1 MKQNC
6 RFHLMPDNIAR
17 AIELKFEVWETC
29 ISKDCIIIM
38 NFVIIDEKGKSS
50 PKENDEPT
58 KQQNKE
64 LV

>member
-1 MKQNC
+1 
-6 RFHLMPDNIAR
+6 
-17 AIELKFEVWETC
+17 
-29 ISKDCIIIM
+29 M
-38 NFVIIDEKGKSS
+38 NFVIIDDEKGKSS